1 MMVDR
6 DCPVR
11 AMHLPAPSLGQSAR
25 TGVWLRRL
33 ASVLFGLGL
42 LAACTTQGQVGLTSH
57 INFAPPPAADPA
69 PRLQQPQAIAAA
81 LARGGYVIYLR
92 HGRTQYDQIELERN
106 HRARGTFDLA
116 RCDTQRQLSDE
127 GRTELQAA
135 GAQFRLAGIPLDRV
149 FSSRYCRAIES
160 AAFFAEGALP
170 SEGLSGEGSVGKD
183 PAQKART
190 IAFLSQRPAA
200 GRNHF
205 MMAHG
210 GIFWEATGFSIQEAH
225 AVVLDPGNLK
235 VIVARV
241 APEGWGAVAL
251 AMAR

>member
-1 MMVDR
+1 VF
-6 DCPVR
+6 
-11 AMHLPAPSLGQSAR
+11 A
-25 TGVWLRRL
+25 
-33 ASVLFGLGL
+33 LGL
-42 LAACTTQGQVGLTSH
+42 LAACTAPGQVGLLRH
-57 INFAPPPAADPA
+57 VDFAPPPATDPA
-69 PRLQQPQAIAAA
+69 PLLQDPRAIAAA

-106 HRARGTFDLA
+106 HRVQGTFDFA
-116 RCDTQRQLSDE
+116 RCSTQRQLSDE
-127 GRTELQAA
+127 GRAELKAA
-135 GAQFRLAGIPLDRV
+135 GAQFRLGAIPLDRA

-160 AAFFAEGALP
+160 AAFFVDGAAATD
-170 SEGLSGEGSVGKD
+170 GLSGEGSVGKD

-190 IAFLSQRPAA
+190 IAFLSQRPVA

-225 AVVLDPGNLK
+225 TVVLDPSNLK

-241 APEGWGAVAL
+241 SPEGWGSIAL
-251 AMAR
+251 AMPHPAVPGD